1 MLGRGRCDVRADPG
15 GQTPVPPPG
24 TRHPEGDAAVNLIS
38 FRSVRF
44 RNVLDSGPIDV
55 DPRVTCLVGKNE
67 SGKTNILHALHALNP
82 ALNDRSFDEQ
92 QYPRWLQKEH
102 QRSGEYEAASPI
114 SATFELTDEETE
126 GIGARF
132 GEGVLL
138 AKQWTLSVRYD
149 NTRTFEVELDEAVA
163 CRSFMSQYDIDGDAE
178 TLDELRDQLTQLSG
192 ERGSHKDGSSEP
204 TPAALAAEQAK
215 MDLDSRYPESIAQAV
230 HDHLAALLPRF
241 FHFDEYSELAGRTD
255 IGPLVEALRSNSESE
270 LDDSQRTALALL
282 KLGFATDELV
292 NPDYEKRSGEMEA
305 VAADLTRQV
314 RRYWHQ
320 NDHLRLKIDI
330 EPTAE
335 VRPDGSGVQLLQLR
349 VEDDRHY
356 FTNNLDVR
364 SSGFRWFISFLAA
377 FKEFYSDNSVI
388 VLLDE
393 PALALHARAQR
404 DFLDFI
410 EETLGDS
417 HQVVYTT
424 HSPFMVDA
432 RHLERV
438 RIVED
443 LGPDEGTRVS
453 SRLVSKDPDTL
464 SPLQGLLGHD
474 IAQHLFNG
482 PDNLVVEGLADY
494 TYLTVMSDVL
504 REKDRTYLDPR
515 WRVVPAGGMAMM
527 PAAAALLGNQ
537 LDITV
542 VLTGDSLLSQRLD
555 GVLDEGVL
563 NSTRILGLPSMV
575 GVGGAGF
582 EDLFFP
588 EDYVVIYNA
597 TFGSSLDISQLPD
610 NGESITER
618 IRLIEGEFN
627 RNDAANWFLGHR
639 KTATFVLR
647 PTTLDRFESLFQ
659 SINQTLP

>member
-1 MLGRGRCDVRADPG
+1 M
-15 GQTPVPPPG
+15 
-24 TRHPEGDAAVNLIS
+24 NLIS
-38 FRSVRF
+38 FRSVDF
-44 RNVLDSGPIDV
+44 RNILDSGTIDV

-102 QRSGEYEAASPI
+102 QRSGEYRSALPI
-114 SATFELTDEETE
+114 SATFELTDQETE

-149 NTRTFEVELDEAVA
+149 NTRTFDVEIDEAAA
-163 CRSFMSQYDIDGDAE
+163 CRAFASRHDIDADPEGLEDLRSHLAHLSSAKGVHRDGTAE
-178 TLDELRDQLTQLSG
+178 LS
-192 ERGSHKDGSSEP
+192 
-204 TPAALAAEQAK
+204 PAALAARQARL
-215 MDLDSRYPESIAQAV
+215 DLDALYPQSVAQSMYE
-230 HDHLAALLPRF
+230 HLGALVPRF
-241 FHFDEYSELAGRTD
+241 FHFDEYSELMGRTD
-255 IGPLVEALRSNSESE
+255 IGPLVDALRSDSESE
-270 LDDSQRTALALL
+270 LDESQRTALALL

-335 VRPDGSGVQLLQLR
+335 VRDDGTGVQLLQLR

-377 FKEFYSDNSVI
+377 FKEFHADTSVI

-410 EETLGDS
+410 EETLADS

-443 LGPDEGTRVS
+443 LGPDEGTKVS
-453 SRLVSKDPDTL
+453 SRLVSRDPDTL

-474 IAQHLFNG
+474 IAQHLFSD
-482 PDNLVVEGLADY
+482 PDCLVVEGLADY

-504 REKDRTYLDPR
+504 REKDRAHLDPR

-527 PAAAALLGNQ
+527 PAAAALFGSQ
-537 LDITV
+537 LDVTV
-542 VLTGDSLLSQRLD
+542 VLNGDSILSQRLE
-555 GVLDEGVL
+555 GLVDEGVL
-563 NSTRILGLPSMV
+563 NETRIIGLAAIAEID
-575 GVGGAGF
+575 GAGT
-582 EDLFFP
+582 EDLFYP
-588 EDYVVIYNA
+588 EDYVLVYNA
-597 TFGSSLDISQLPD
+597 ACGSALDMSGLPGD
-610 NGESITER
+610 GECITER
-618 IRLIEGEFN
+618 IRRVEGDFN
-627 RNDAANWFLGHR
+627 RNDTANWFLGHR

-647 PTTLDRFESLFQ
+647 PTTLDRFEALFER
-659 SINQTLP
+659 INRTLA